1 MAGGV
6 DSPAMTFRMKLAAL
20 ATTLAVLL
28 GAAPILSATPATT
41 ASTSD
46 VLGCKV
52 EHGGAWSLNGEW
64 VKVRCTGP
72 KFTNPKKYGSHTYR
86 AYAWCDR
93 LGWQADRKA
102 VGAWVNGNGTS
113 IARCEAN
120 GDWGAVR
127 WGYEWR

>member
-1 MAGGV
+1 MKKTITKIGAGVG
-6 DSPAMTFRMKLAAL
+6 ALALSLALALALSLAL
-20 ATTLAVLL
+20 AT
-28 GAAPILSATPATT
+28 APASA

-52 EHGGAWSLNGEW
+52 EHGGAWSLDGEW

-102 VGAWVNGNGTS
+102 VGAWVNGNDTS
-113 IARCEAN
+113 IARCGAI